1 MNILR
6 EIKDSVTLE
15 KYLTDRRQ
23 QLIVERLLHLVVEA
37 ATDTN
42 NHVLSATQ
50 QSPPDDYY
58 SSFPEAAKV
67 GLISPDLAARL
78 APSTGLR
85 NRLVHDY
92 DDLDNVVVYHSIE
105 FALVGYAEYVLH
117 VQDYLAQHQD

>member
-1 MNILR
+1 MNLLR
-6 EIKDSVTLE
+6 EIKNSVTLAE
-15 KYLTDRRQ
+15 YLEDRRQ

-42 NHVLSATQ
+42 THVLAATQ

-67 GLISPDLAARL
+67 GLISPDLATRL

-92 DDLDNVVVYHSIE
+92 DDLDNVIIYHSIA
-105 FALVGYAEYVLH
+105 FALGGYAEYVLQ
-117 VQDYLAQHQD
+117 VQDYLKR